1 MFFNVEKENNTW
13 HETSVVY
20 MIKKFIFESDFTV
33 NFGKFKEKDFV
44 LCNLLWGN
52 CSQNKERLFKDVL
65 EILQI
70 LRSCW
75 VAW

>member
-44 LCNLLWGN
+44 LCNLL
-52 CSQNKERLFKDVL
+52 
-65 EILQI
+65 
-70 LRSCW
+70 
-75 VAW
+75 